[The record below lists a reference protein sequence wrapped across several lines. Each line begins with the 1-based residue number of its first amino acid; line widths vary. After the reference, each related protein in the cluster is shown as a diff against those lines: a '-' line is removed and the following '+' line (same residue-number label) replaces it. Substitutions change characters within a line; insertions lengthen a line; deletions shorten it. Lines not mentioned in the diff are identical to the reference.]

1 MTHSR
6 HLRNSNTY
14 LGQLQLCK
22 QSIPEENRVQGD
34 NVHVCVCT
42 DKDWERQ
49 YPIMQTYRKIFA
61 CKKNQHVYPKDCHH
75 PPHLTQLTA
84 KNHIVPTLKPCR
96 QHQQCPMCGKPQLH
110 KASVKT
116 GDSQS
121 TRCWAV
127 IRWNE
132 NTGMMT
138 APGWSVSSHNPA
150 VWRYFHMGNRSGSS
164 HWALRVVTCCQQ
176 AHTRVPFPRFPCC
189 QNVISGRLPKP
200 THGCPRLIVQPLWK
214 QSIL

>member
-1 MTHSR
+1 
-6 HLRNSNTY
+6 
-14 LGQLQLCK
+14 
-22 QSIPEENRVQGD
+22 
-34 NVHVCVCT
+34 
-42 DKDWERQ
+42 
-49 YPIMQTYRKIFA
+49 MQTYRKIFA

-84 KNHIVPTLKPCR
+84 KNHMVPTLKPCR

-116 GDSQS
+116 GNSQS

-214 QSIL
+214 QSILWHTFKVLRGLCLTFNFNYKVQSGLLPNLFKTFMWKMCVSPWNIKKYIYCLS